1 MASTINARRG
11 RGGRGAAAFLALGLL
26 PWPAPAGAHDLQYA
40 VERGAAVVVRLSY
53 GDHAALAYQSYEV
66 LRVGDEEPFQVG
78 RTDALGR
85 LAFLPDRAGDWRV
98 KVASVDGHG
107 VDFTLTAGADAMVTA
122 GARPFFDRHARLLAG
137 AGLLFGVFGLWSLF
151 LRRRR

>member
-1 MASTINARRG
+1 MIIARRG
-11 RGGRGAAAFLALGLL
+11 RGGRGAATFVALGLL
-26 PWPAPAGAHDLQYA
+26 PWPAPVTAHDLQYS

-53 GDHAALAYQSYEV
+53 GDHAVLAYQSYEV

-85 LAFLPDRAGDWRV
+85 LAVLPDRAGDWRV
-98 KVASVDGHG
+98 KVATADGHG
-107 VDFTLTAGADAMVTA
+107 VDLTFSADAAATVSA
-122 GARPFFDRHARLLAG
+122 VQRPFFERHARVIAG
-137 AGLLFGVFGLWSLF
+137 AGLLLGVFGVLSLW